1 MDATSPALC
10 PLLPLLFVPFQI
22 VLSIYQEV
30 KQSFRGGKRA
40 GCIPRFK
47 FLFGTKFNVFG
58 GDVVGFAFGTRM
70 GG

>member
-10 PLLPLLFVPFQI
+10 PLLPLLFMPFQI
-22 VLSIYQEV
+22 VLGIYQEV

-40 GCIPRFK
+40 GCIPRFE
-47 FLFGTKFNVFG
+47 FLFGTKVKVFG
-58 GDVVGFAFGTRM
+58 DDVVGFAFGTRM